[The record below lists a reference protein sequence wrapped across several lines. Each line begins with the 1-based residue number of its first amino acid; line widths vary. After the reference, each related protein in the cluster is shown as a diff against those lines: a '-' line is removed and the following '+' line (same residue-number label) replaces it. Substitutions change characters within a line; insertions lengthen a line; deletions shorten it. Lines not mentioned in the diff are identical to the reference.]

1 MLEQLCKRDSEWRK
15 MALFFCKNKEDAD
28 DLVQDMYLKFA
39 NYNKPLNDNY
49 IFFALKSLFI
59 DNKRKQGKCI
69 EISIDDLSNFKQLNN
84 EYCLETDTF
93 NEITLHKID
102 KLPYFERELLKITTQ
117 EISQRELSRQ
127 TNINLRVIQSTVKKT
142 KIQLWEE
149 LKRLQD

>member
-1 MLEQLCKRDSEWRK
+1 MLDELCKRDNEWRK
-15 MALFFCKNKEDAD
+15 MAMFFCKNKEDAD
-28 DLVQDMYLKFA
+28 DLVQDMYIKFA

-59 DNKRKQGKCI
+59 DTKRKQNKYI

-84 EYCLETDTF
+84 EYCLESDMF

-117 EISQRELSRQ
+117 EISQRELARQ
-127 TNINLRVIQSTVKKT
+127 TNINLRVIQSTVKQT

-149 LKRLQD
+149 LKRLKD

>member
-39 NYNKPLNDNY
+39 KYNKTLNDNY
-49 IFFALKSLFI
+49 IFFALKHLFI
-59 DNKRKQGKCI
+59 EKKRKESKCI
-69 EISIDDLSNFKQLNN
+69 EISIDDLSNFKQLQN
-84 EYCLETDTF
+84 EYCLDADYL
-93 NEITLHKID
+93 NEITLNKVD

-127 TNINLRVIQSTVKKT
+127 TNINLRVIQSTVKNT
-142 KIQLWEE
+142 KIKLWEE
-149 LKRLQD
+149 LKGLQE